1 MALPKTITEAAAG
14 LRDGTLSSV
23 ELVQEGIAAADALDG
38 ELGVYITR
46 FDGQALHAA
55 AKADAELASGVDL
68 GPLHGIPLGIKDIL
82 AATEGPKTA
91 QSVVLD
97 PAWGQGKDAIT
108 VARLK
113 QAGAIVP
120 GKLSTM
126 EYASGLHLMEPR
138 DISKL
143 LQGILP
149 KAGERALAIAAPY
162 AALVLAEIGLKVRLR
177 LPEGVSLPSDLAGQG
192 IEVVNADLA
201 ATDESGPYDV
211 IVTGGAVHRA
221 PEAWIALLNHDGRL
235 GVVERDGPVGRA
247 RLYQRGHDG
256 VVSDRILFDATPPML
271 RGMAS
276 QPAFQF

>member
-55 AKADAELASGVDL
+55 ARADAELAAGVDL

-82 AATEGPKTA
+82 AATEGPTTA

-126 EYASGLHLMEPR
+126 EYASGLPDPEKPFPLPRNPWNKDTWAGGSSSGTGAGVASGMFMAGLGTDTGGSIRIPAIFCGISGLMPTYGRVPNAGCVPLGYSLDHIGPLARSVRDCWTILQALAGGDPR
-138 DISKL
+138 DL
-143 LQGILP
+143 
-149 KAGERALAIAAPY
+149 
-162 AALVLAEIGLKVRLR
+162 
-177 LPEGVSLPSDLAGQG
+177 
-192 IEVVNADLA
+192 
-201 ATDESGPYDV
+201 
-211 IVTGGAVHRA
+211 
-221 PEAWIALLNHDGRL
+221 
-235 GVVERDGPVGRA
+235 
-247 RLYQRGHDG
+247 
-256 VVSDRILFDATPPML
+256 
-271 RGMAS
+271 
-276 QPAFQF
+276 